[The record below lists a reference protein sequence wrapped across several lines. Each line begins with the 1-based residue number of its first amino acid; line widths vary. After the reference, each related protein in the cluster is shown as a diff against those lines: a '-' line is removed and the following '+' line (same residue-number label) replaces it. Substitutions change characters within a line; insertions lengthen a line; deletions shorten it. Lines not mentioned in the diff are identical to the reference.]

1 MVILCHN
8 GKNCRCMTVLLKTKW
23 LFFFYKGI
31 KGPKVAYIYPRRD
44 RSRYRRPKRVSQ
56 VDKTEDPK
64 DSEAQIPVGIRKS
77 CQAEKAPMG
86 YPDVC

>member
-1 MVILCHN
+1 M
-8 GKNCRCMTVLLKTKW
+8 KW

-31 KGPKVAYIYPRRD
+31 KGPKVSYIYPRRD